1 MLEEIV
7 RLFNVLNPSEPL
19 SRHFYGYL
27 RVLSQVSR
35 SFREQSMRLDM
46 TWLLPGNV
54 NRVGSTNMNDR
65 LDYTSRAVRNLF
77 GLSGPAI
84 SDEMARQNAEAD
96 CRLRPRDRGMTHFLH
111 QVQYAVQE
119 VFNPRSLVSRF
130 ARPLI
135 EIGRGLPYDFDAP
148 RGGRS
153 KQQRRSRQISALNLH
168 MANSSNPQ
176 YRQYTWNPTPP
187 PSVPPPSVATLLGS
201 GPSAGGWPV
210 NLNGDGR
217 SAEHENFLARF
228 DSRMRESRERTRQGK
243 KRKQGDQ

>member
-65 LDYTSRAVRNLF
+65 LDYTSRTVRNLF

-148 RGGRS
+148 RGGRG
-153 KQQRRSRQISALNLH
+153 KQQRRSRQIS
-168 MANSSNPQ
+168 SNDGPVV
-176 YRQYTWNPTPP
+176 
-187 PSVPPPSVATLLGS
+187 VPPPSVATLLGS

-228 DSRMRESRERTRQGK
+228 DARMRASRERTRQGK